1 MIKNLKIGTRIAI
14 GYLLMLFV
22 FLLLFSYSI
31 SRLDFA
37 ANQIKNLYEHP
48 FTVKGKLLS
57 TDANI
62 FRARYLL
69 RKAYFL
75 PNNEAVLEMKTEI
88 SAIDPEIL
96 NDLTVAEDMFLG
108 DKKIIRNIRKNY
120 EKYISLHDDYFD
132 LLLQGKKTEAEKQL
146 DTKLYENATD
156 NEKLLKEAIEF
167 ASVKAKL
174 FYENTQK
181 SNNESR
187 NILYFILA
195 GAMLICSVFAF
206 IFTRSITS
214 PIRRLILITK
224 EIGSGN
230 LNINIDV
237 SERGEIGQLSKS
249 FLLMTENLRNISS
262 DRDIEDWKKT
272 GYTQIGEIMRG
283 EQDVIT
289 LSQRLIVFISEYMGA
304 LIGAIYLTQKTQN
317 TLKLTGT
324 YAHTKRKNLSN
335 EFAFGDGVTGQAA
348 LEKQSILLTEVPE
361 DYIKITSG
369 LGESAPSNILVTPLI
384 YNGEVKGVI
393 ELGAFTAFTERHME
407 FMKSVSEA
415 IAISFGVV
423 QSRDSMKELLILT
436 QNQSEELQEQQEEL
450 RANNE
455 ALANQTKTLRASELK
470 LQEQQEELR
479 QANEELEEHARL
491 MEKQRDEIKKK
502 NIQLERNQELNLQK
516 TRELEITSKYKSE
529 FLANMSH
536 ELRTPLNSVLLLS
549 KFLME
554 NKEGNLTEK
563 QVECASTVYSSGN
576 DLLLLI
582 NDILD
587 LSKVEAGKVELNI
600 GAMETDRL
608 KTFIVRTFSPF
619 AEEKNLSLQVIVS
632 ENAPKYIHT
641 DVQKTEQ
648 IIRNLLSNAIKF
660 TEEKGFIRV
669 MIDKDS
675 LGNALSIS
683 VSDTGIGIHADKLGV
698 IFEAFKQADGT
709 TSRRFGGT
717 GLGLT
722 ISKELVKLL
731 RGEITVKSEVGS
743 GSTFTILIPD
753 VQHVAPSDVLSEK
766 TLESKSQLKLIGK
779 VSEDDRESM
788 SPDDKSILIIE
799 DDIAFAKILLEISR
813 ERGYKCIIA
822 QDGGHGIGYAHKYK
836 PNAII
841 LDMGLPDLD
850 GWTVIERLK
859 DSSETRNIP
868 IHIIS
873 ASEKNIDVMKS
884 GSVGYLTKPVNMKN
898 IEEAFNRLESIYSDE
913 KKQILAINLNIQQ
926 ETALKEL
933 LKNTY
938 VGVDYVSAK
947 KAQKIVESNQYN
959 FIIMNITDNEPVS
972 FTFLDIIKNSETLCN
987 IPVIIYNSSQLSV
1000 GDEIKLNMYAHR
1012 IVLKTVKSPDRL
1024 LDEIVLFLHLEE
1036 SQLPEEKQKILLRV
1050 HDKEHIFKNRNIL
1063 VTDDD
1068 SRNVFALT
1076 SILEGEGMNV
1086 FTARN
1091 GTECLDILK
1100 KNDTL
1105 EVILM
1110 DIMMPEMDGYAAI
1123 SEVRKIKQYKEIPII
1138 ALTAKAMKE
1147 DRMRCIEAGA
1157 NDYISKPVDKDRLLS
1172 LLRIWL
1178 YQ

>member
-1 MIKNLKIGTRIAI
+1 MIKNLRIGTRIAI

-88 SAIDPEIL
+88 SSIDPEIL
-96 NDLTVAEDMFLG
+96 NDLTVAEDLFLG
-108 DKKIIRNIRKNY
+108 DKKLIRNIRKNY

-146 DTKLYENATD
+146 DTKLYENATE
-156 NEKLLKEAIEF
+156 NEKLLKEAIDF

-224 EIGSGN
+224 EVGSGN

-237 SERGEIGQLSKS
+237 SERGEIGQLSES

-283 EQDVIT
+283 EQDAIT
-289 LSQRLIVFISEYMGA
+289 LSQKLIVFISEYMGA
-304 LIGAIYLTQKTQN
+304 LIGAIYLTQKDQKN
-317 TLKLTGT
+317 LKLIGT
-324 YAHTKRKNLSN
+324 YAHTKRKCLSN
-335 EFAFGDGVTGQAA
+335 EFAFGEGVIGQAA

-361 DYIKITSG
+361 DYIKIVSG
-369 LGESAPSNILVTPLI
+369 IGGRVPSNILVTPLI

-393 ELGAFTAFTERHME
+393 ELGAFTTFTGYQME
-407 FMKSVSEA
+407 FMESVSEA

-529 FLANMSH
+529 FMANMSH
-536 ELRTPLNSVLLLS
+536 ELRTPLNSILLLS

-563 QVECASTVYSSGN
+563 QVECAATVHSSGN

-600 GAMETDRL
+600 GAMEIDKL
-608 KTFIVRTFSPF
+608 KTFIERTFSPF
-619 AEEKNLSLQVIVS
+619 TEEKSLSLQVNVS

-660 TEEKGFIRV
+660 TEKGSIRV
-669 MIDKDS
+669 LIDKDS
-675 LGNALSIS
+675 AGNSLSIS
-683 VSDTGIGIHADKLGV
+683 VSDTGIGIPTDKLGV

-731 RGEITVKSEVGS
+731 RGEITVKSEFGS

-753 VQHVAPSDVLSEK
+753 VQHATPSDVLSEK

-779 VSEDDRESM
+779 ASEDDRESM
-788 SPDDKSILIIE
+788 SQDDKSILIIE
-799 DDIAFAKILLEISR
+799 DDIAFAKILLDISR

-822 QDGGHGIGYAHKYK
+822 QDGGHGIEYAHKYK

-933 LKNTY
+933 LKSTE

-972 FTFLDIIKNSETLCN
+972 FSFLDIIKNSETLCN
-987 IPVIIYNSSQLSV
+987 IPVIIFNSSQLSV
-1000 GDEIKLNMYAHR
+1000 GDEIKLNMYAHK

-1024 LDEIVLFLHLEE
+1024 LDEIVLFLHLDE

-1050 HDKEHIFKNRNIL
+1050 HNKEHIFKNRNIL

-1076 SILEGEGMNV
+1076 SILEEEGINV
-1086 FTARN
+1086 VTARN

-1100 KNDTL
+1100 KNDTI
-1105 EVILM
+1105 EVVLM

-1123 SEVRKIKQYKEIPII
+1123 KEVRKIRQYKDIPII

-1147 DRMRCIEAGA
+1147 DRMKCIEAGA